1 MYVEGS
7 IINYMISSSM
17 PNTRLGQSCRTVLC
31 RLVDVITCLIEIVW
45 NYRDNTLN
53 FSINT
58 DQLPNDVAM
67 ARLNENT
74 CSAFYHN
81 VSYST
86 FYLHDIAHVRVI

>member
-17 PNTRLGQSCRTVLC
+17 PNTRLGQSCTVLC

-45 NYRDNTLN
+45 NYRDNALN

-58 DQLPNDVAM
+58 DQLPNDVAIV
-67 ARLNENT
+67 RLNEN
-74 CSAFYHN
+74 SAFDHN